1 MDQLPVIIIGAG
13 PAGLAAAYELA
24 RRGLPSTVLEKADKV
39 GGLART
45 EVYKG
50 YRFDIGGHRFVTKF
64 KEVQDLW
71 ETIMGDDFR
80 EVSRLSRIY
89 YRHRFFQY
97 PLDLLNTIGNLGL
110 SESLMIL
117 LSYFRSLLWPY
128 HQEETF
134 EQWVSNRFSRRLYK
148 TFFQAYTEK
157 VWGIP
162 CNEIQADWA
171 AQRITGLSLVTA
183 LTNALFKQ
191 NNVKTLLNKFYYPVF
206 GPGQMW
212 ERLQQR
218 VQDLGGQVHLRSNVI
233 RLEVTGRNIKE
244 IIVQQGEKQSPLRG
258 RHFLSTMP
266 LGNLLSRLEPGP
278 PPEVMEAARR
288 FKYRDFILVG
298 LIVNQADLFPDNWI
312 YVHSE
317 KVRVGRIQNFKN
329 WSAALVPD
337 LRKTSIGMEY
347 FCTQGDDLWAMSEKE
362 LIALA
367 TAELSSLGLADA
379 ADVESGVV
387 FRQPKAYPVYNLGYR
402 ENLEV
407 VRRFLATLDNLQ
419 TIGRN
424 GMHQYY
430 NMDLSMLSALMAVWN
445 LLGENRDLWRIREAI
460 ADAEAAPISEGG

>member
-71 ETIMGDDFR
+71 QTIMDDDFR

-97 PLDLLNTIGNLGL
+97 PLDLVNTIGNLGL
-110 SESLMIL
+110 SESIMIL

-128 HQEETF
+128 DQEETF
-134 EQWVSNRFSRRLYK
+134 EQWVSNRFGRRLYK

-183 LTNALFKQ
+183 LANALFKQ

-212 ERLQQR
+212 ERLQQQ
-218 VQDLGGQVHLRSNVI
+218 VQHLGGQIHLRSNVI
-233 RLEVTGRNIKE
+233 RLEVSGRNIKE
-244 IIVQQGEKQSPLRG
+244 IIVQQDKKQSPMRG

-298 LIVNQADLFPDNWI
+298 LIINQADLFPDNWI
-312 YVHSE
+312 YVHSD

-329 WSAALVPD
+329 WSAAMVPD

-347 FCTQGDDLWAMSEKE
+347 FCNQDDDLWAMSEKE

-430 NMDLSMLSALMAVWN
+430 NMDLSMLTALMAVWN

-460 ADAEAAPISEGG
+460 ADAESAPISGGG